1 MLESQRYKT
10 ILNEVFSE
18 QSKFELQLKVER
30 ELADANFQVGKIPKE
45 ANDLIQKRCTPEF
58 VKLGRVKEIEK
69 DIHHD
74 IMSLVKAIAEQ
85 CGDYGGYIHLGAT
98 SYDVQDTVRGLQ
110 LAKSKET
117 ILETIK
123 KTIEI
128 VADLAKEHKNLVCIG
143 RTHGAHAVPTT
154 YGMKF
159 GNFLNE
165 LILAKETLQ
174 SARVDFGKMS
184 GAVGTYASF
193 GNKDVEEIVL
203 DKLGLEKQPITTQV
217 ITRVIIS
224 KYVYALGLI
233 ATVLDHFAR
242 EIRNLQRTEIDEL
255 RESFTSKQVGSS
267 TMPQKRNPEKS
278 ERICGLARVIR
289 GHIQTSLDNVC
300 LEHERDLTN
309 SSSERIIL
317 AEVSILTH
325 YILLQMNSILSS
337 LSFNLEKITENLYLK
352 NGAQC
357 AENLMLKMTDKIGRQ
372 KAHELLKHLSAEKDF
387 LSTVKNNETIRK
399 HFSIEEIEI
408 ILNPKLYT
416 GLAAKIVED
425 LVSSVKS
432 K

>member
-10 ILNEVFSE
+10 TLNKVFSE
-18 QSKFELQLKVER
+18 QTKLEFQLQVER
-30 ELADANFQVGKIPKE
+30 ELANANFQVGKIPKE
-45 ANDLIQKRCTPEF
+45 ANEIIQQKCTPEF
-58 VKLGRVKEIEK
+58 VKLLRVKEIEK
-69 DIHHD
+69 EIHHD

-98 SYDVQDTVRGLQ
+98 SYDIQDTVRGLQ
-110 LAKSKET
+110 LTKSKEAILQT
-117 ILETIK
+117 ID

-159 GNFLNE
+159 GNFFNE
-165 LILAKETLQ
+165 LLLAKEALQ
-174 SARVDFGKMS
+174 DAQVNFGKMS

-193 GNKDVEEIVL
+193 EDDSVETIVL
-203 DKLGLEKQPITTQV
+203 ENLGLTKQPITTQV

-267 TMPQKRNPEKS
+267 TMPQKKNPEKS

-289 GHIQTSLDNVC
+289 SNIQTSLDNIC

-325 YILLQMNSILSS
+325 YILLQMNNVLSS
-337 LSFNLEKITENLYLK
+337 LSFNLEKIKENLFMK
-352 NGAQC
+352 KGAQC
-357 AENLMLKMTDKIGRQ
+357 AENLMIKLTDKIGRQ
-372 KAHELLKHLSAEKDF
+372 NAHELLKQLSSEENFIKA
-387 LSTVKNNETIRK
+387 VKRNETISEHLSEK
-399 HFSIEEIEI
+399 EIET
-408 ILNPKLYT
+408 ILDPSSYV
-416 GLAAKIVED
+416 GIAVQIVEN
-425 LVSSVKS
+425 LVSSNRK
-432 K
+432 